1 MVVTLRSRAVRDAND
16 NTTKEEVLK
25 IKLTETKRKE
35 VLQLIFNFECF
46 SLSGLQCCWADQR
59 CAKRSNH
66 TGCFH
71 WSAYRSLGW
80 EKSANSLIEWSIFSF
95 HPDPAPLP
103 CSDWSLQGKWF
114 QWSVC
119 IFGDEG
125 TIFGD
130 QANTIKWTKVDGFRG
145 MVGAPA
151 QFNTVLFGGFLGS
164 VFSFLQ
170 VINVSLFSDNLISI
184 SPVSCQS
191 NHWRPQW
198 SLWKKTLAAPVNY
211 W

>member
-1 MVVTLRSRAVRDAND
+1 MPM
-16 NTTKEEVLK
+16 TTRQKRRCLK
-25 IKLTETKRKE
+25 LNLLKLKRGGAYRMHCPS
-35 VLQLIFNFECF
+35 L
-46 SLSGLQCCWADQR
+46 SLSGLQCCWVDQR

-95 HPDPAPLP
+95 HLDPAPLS
-103 CSDWSLQGKWF
+103 CSHWTLQGKWF

-119 IFGDEG
+119 IFGNEG
-125 TIFGD
+125 TIFGN

-170 VINVSLFSDNLISI
+170 VINVSLFSDNLIPI

-198 SLWKKTLAAPVNY
+198 PLWKKTLAAPVNY